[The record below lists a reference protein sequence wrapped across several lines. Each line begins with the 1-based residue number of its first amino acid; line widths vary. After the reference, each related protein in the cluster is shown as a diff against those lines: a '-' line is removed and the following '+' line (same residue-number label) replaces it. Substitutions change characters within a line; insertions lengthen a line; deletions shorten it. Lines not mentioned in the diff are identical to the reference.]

1 MEKCNICPKNC
12 NIDRKSSRGFCKMPE
27 RIFVAKHMLHKWE
40 EPCISGKNGAGT
52 IFFSGC
58 NLKCVYCQNKAISR
72 GVAGKEYN
80 ASELLDLIISLAD
93 EGAECI
99 EFVTP
104 THYTRALIPIIKEA
118 RKSISLP
125 FVWNSGGYE
134 SVESLRALDGL
145 IDIYMPD
152 IKYFSGEISKA
163 YSNAEDYFPRAA
175 DALCEMLRQVGTPKY
190 NDIGMLERGVIMRH
204 LVLPG
209 CRDDSICMLTE
220 VSKRISP
227 KSVILS
233 LMSQYTPDFYD
244 ISDGGYKNLTRR
256 LTTYE
261 YSSVLKTAES
271 LGFDGYFQSRESASA
286 AYTPNFNT

>member
-12 NIDRKSSRGFCKMPE
+12 NIDRKSSRGFCKMPDK
-27 RIFVAKHMLHKWE
+27 IFVAKHMLHKWE
-40 EPCISGKNGAGT
+40 EPCISGKGGAGA
-52 IFFSGC
+52 IFLSGC

-72 GVAGKEYN
+72 GATGKEYDTN
-80 ASELLDLIISLAD
+80 ELLSIIHSLAED
-93 EGAECI
+93 GAECI

-104 THYTRALIPIIKEA
+104 THYTRALVPILREA
-118 RKSISLP
+118 RKSIDLP

-134 SVESLRALDGL
+134 STETLRSLEGL

-152 IKYFSGEISKA
+152 VKYFSGELSGA
-163 YSNAEDYFPRAA
+163 YSNAEDYFPVAS
-175 DALCEMLRQVGTPKY
+175 DAICEMLRQVGAPQY
-190 NDIGMLERGVIMRH
+190 NENGMLERGVIMRH

-209 CRDDSICMLTE
+209 CREDSISLLTE
-220 VSKRISP
+220 ISKKISP

-244 ISDGGYKNLTRR
+244 IADGGYKNLTRR

-261 YSSVLKTAES
+261 YSSVLRAAES
-271 LGFDGYFQSRESASA
+271 LGFDGYFQGRESATA